1 MEERGDRSV
10 ISLRLR
16 SMAFPIKRISVGG
29 GVDHGDTEDLCILS
43 GWNLLKEPLLGG
55 AAGRIINSD
64 ETAKTPQRGNGTID
78 SRRSLETES

>member
-10 ISLRLR
+10 MSLGLR
-16 SMAFPIKRISVGG
+16 SMVFPAIKRISVGG

-55 AAGRIINSD
+55 AAGGGD
-64 ETAKTPQRGNGTID
+64 Y
-78 SRRSLETES
+78 